1 MRRRQAM
8 GAMLTLMG
16 APALARAL
24 PAFAANNPATELF
37 NGKDLTGW
45 DTWLGKP
52 HRRIDVPDFSKTAAG
67 EYVGAIGLNRD
78 PKNVFT
84 VATVDGAPAIRIS
97 GEIFGAITSAQ
108 EFENYHLRFE
118 FKWGQLKWPPREQ
131 PDRARDS
138 GCLYHCVGPHG
149 AGSGHWMQSL
159 ECQIQERDCGDFW
172 SVARVMADVQGV
184 PQNPDGLKTPNDYL
198 IYKKG
203 APRVPATTR
212 VQKDA
217 DHERPSGEWNTVDIY
232 CVGQTSVHA
241 INGSVNMML
250 TGIRRVVEGQEVP
263 LTRGRI
269 QFQSE
274 GAEVFYRNI
283 VVVPMRALPWTDD

>member
-1 MRRRQAM
+1 MKRRQAM

-16 APALARAL
+16 APALRVLPDLSAL
-24 PAFAANNPATELF
+24 AANNPATALF

-52 HRRIDVPDFSKTAAG
+52 NRQIDVPGFSKTAAG
-67 EYVGAIGLNRD
+67 EYVGAVGLNRD
-78 PKNVFT
+78 PNGVFT

-97 GEIFGAITSAQ
+97 GEIFGALTTA
-108 EFENYHLRFE
+108 EEYEDYHLHFE
-118 FKWGQLKWPPREQ
+118 FKWGQKKWPPREQ
-131 PDRARDS
+131 RARDS

-159 ECQIQERDCGDFW
+159 ECQIQEGDCGDFW
-172 SVARVMADVQGV
+172 SVARVICEVEGV
-184 PQNPDGLKTPNDYL
+184 PQNPAGLKTPNDYL

-203 APRVPATTR
+203 APKVLATTR
-212 VQKDA
+212 VAKDA
-217 DHERPSGEWNTVDIY
+217 DYEHPSGEWNEVDIY
-232 CVGQTSVHA
+232 CLGRTSVHA
-241 INGSVNMML
+241 INGHVNMVL
-250 TGIRRVVEGQEVP
+250 SGIRRTVDGQEVP

-283 VVVPMRALPWTDD
+283 LVQSIRELPRTDD